1 MKKYLRRAFCAAV
14 DWLVFQAP
22 AGKYKERHEPEG
34 VHCFRH
40 IRRLFAGVYYCQ
52 VLDYE
57 GYTLTAHL
65 GPYTASL
72 RVAVGPERECSFTGI
87 HCYRWDLG
95 PRLPG
100 WLMRRYR
107 YTRSRITRYLIPSL
121 QYRLTKVG
129 LARCPNC
136 GQWGCDGD
144 CVPF

>member
-14 DWLVFQAP
+14 DWLVFQVRS
-22 AGKYKERHEPEG
+22 GEYGENHEPEG
-34 VHCFRH
+34 CHCYRH
-40 IRRLFAGVYYCQ
+40 LGPVFAGAFHCH

-57 GYTLTAHL
+57 GYTLTCHVWA
-65 GPYTASL
+65 YNISL
-72 RVAVGPERECSFTGI
+72 RVPVGSDRGCSRVSF

-107 YTRSRITRYLIPSL
+107 YTKNRITRYLIPSL

-136 GQWGCDGD
+136 GEWGCHGD